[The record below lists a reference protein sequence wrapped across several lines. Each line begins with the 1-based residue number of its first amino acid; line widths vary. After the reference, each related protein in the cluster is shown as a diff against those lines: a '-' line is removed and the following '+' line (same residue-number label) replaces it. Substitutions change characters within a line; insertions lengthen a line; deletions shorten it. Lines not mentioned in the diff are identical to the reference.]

1 VTGHE
6 SGYTM
11 TPVQSYVSDS
21 NPTVIAQ
28 YCNGSRIP
36 PEFAHGSFNVPPGI
50 SDATVPNPIFNL
62 TPAATV
68 DEGNNW
74 INLTWGPLSL
84 TNPTTTGTDGNY
96 GGGSPLGN
104 YSLASNSPAVD
115 AVPKASSAG
124 LAAPTTDFFGN
135 PRPDPA
141 VPTFVD
147 IGAVEIQTGAIGK
160 PALTS
165 ISPTSGVRGTTF
177 GMTLTGT
184 NLTYI
189 TAVNVNGTGV
199 TCTLTGTSTATTAT
213 ANCTIT
219 STALLGGR
227 LVSVTAFNGTS
238 NTVPFT
244 VVGATLATVAPNF
257 GYLGTTVAMTFT
269 GTNLTGTTAVN
280 MGAPNNGVA
289 CTITGTSATTV
300 TANCTIA
307 AGAPIGT
314 RNVYL
319 VTPVGNTNTL
329 TAPFTVEGTRL
340 NSITPSSVS
349 RSGANPHAL
358 TLSGLYMTGA
368 TQITV
373 AGAGVTCTI
382 TGTPTATTVTAN
394 CTVTATA
401 GLGGHAV
408 RVVAPA
414 GTSNAQTLTVTP

>member
-1 VTGHE
+1 
-6 SGYTM
+6 
-11 TPVQSYVSDS
+11 
-21 NPTVIAQ
+21 
-28 YCNGSRIP
+28 
-36 PEFAHGSFNVPPGI
+36 
-50 SDATVPNPIFNL
+50 
-62 TPAATV
+62 
-68 DEGNNW
+68 
-74 INLTWGPLSL
+74 
-84 TNPTTTGTDGNY
+84 
-96 GGGSPLGN
+96 
-104 YSLASNSPAVD
+104 
-115 AVPKASSAG
+115 
-124 LAAPTTDFFGN
+124 
-135 PRPDPA
+135 
-141 VPTFVD
+141 VPTFIDV
-147 IGAVEIQTGAIGK
+147 GAVEIQTGPVG
-160 PALTS
+160 PPTLTS
-165 ISPTSGVRGTTF
+165 ISPTFGLRGTTV
-177 GMTLTGT
+177 GVTLTGT
-184 NLTYI
+184 NLTFVSG
-189 TAVNVNGTGV
+189 VNVGGTGV
-199 TCTLTGTSTATTAT
+199 TCAITGTSTATTVT

-219 STALLGGR
+219 STATTGARG
-227 LVSVTAFNGTS
+227 VTVVNSSGIS
-238 NTVPFT
+238 NPVTFT
-244 VVGATLATVAPNF
+244 VLGAELNTVAPSF

-319 VTPVGNTNTL
+319 VTPIGNTNTL